1 VCWTAL
7 AVPSLA
13 WIYPEHRDIA
23 GDAVRGLDPG
33 SRQVLDRLWQEAR
46 VGHEDRL
53 CAEPFAGDQGPKP
66 ACIDW
71 AAWSAIAGDHSCSPV
86 DMLATVLESPWIL
99 DVAAVAAKTKALLA
113 STDREDRKQNRLT
126 RSDLDLER
134 ADPRYS
140 SRAGANNSHFLLP
153 GFGSDPVAYGQRCIA
168 EGSELNGV
176 GIALWYHLEAL
187 RDAADLNGADLSSA
201 DRSRIALKALAEEAY
216 AQHFLEDAFAAG
228 HVAGTWGDVA
238 QRKGTH
244 DYYNVQGLATQTW
257 KGESVVLM
265 GDAHMRAE
273 DLERASRLVRESLE
287 QVLQV
292 ASGGEESRAAAALPP
307 VTGPPLDTCKA
318 LYQPAVT
325 LPPELVPLVRAI
337 SRDLPRPALGPGP
350 GSLPRFRAEIGPFFG
365 LASAARGMFAS
376 GGFESDEGHARAVGS
391 LEIAARVGLGL
402 DALIGD
408 AGDGLV
414 FVQAGLLYESKQ
426 PSACAACSENAEG
439 LFPRV
444 PARQGLSLRAR
455 VPFYLIPGDLVLAT
469 PLLLFTS
476 PETLKTMAIKAAN
489 GGVIPWQTGLETPV
503 GRWQIVAGREAGV
516 TLFGYVGGP
525 DSFLTVAGTG
535 TDGRPIV
542 VPVSVKS
549 LEIDFPLIEHRP
561 FRDFATR
568 QAFTFLVQAGL
579 GVSVPTRVDVLVEGL
594 PAPALKKSYFGY
606 IRLSFDWRR
615 YL

>member
-1 VCWTAL
+1 M
-7 AVPSLA
+7 A

-23 GDAVRGLDPG
+23 GEAVRGLDPG

-46 VGHEDRL
+46 AGHEDRL
-53 CAEPFAGDQGPKP
+53 CAEPFAGDQGAKP

-71 AAWSAIAGDHSCSPV
+71 AAWSAIAGDHSCSPA
-86 DMLATVLESPWIL
+86 DMLAAVFESPWIL
-99 DVAAVAAKTKALLA
+99 DVAAVAGKTKALLA
-113 STDREDRKQNRLT
+113 SSDREDRRQNRLT

-134 ADPRYS
+134 ADPKYS
-140 SRAGANNSHFLLP
+140 SRAGANNAHFLLP
-153 GFGSDPVAYGQRCIA
+153 GFGSDPVAYGRTCIA
-168 EGSELNGV
+168 EGSDLNGV

-187 RDAADLNGADLSSA
+187 RSAAALNGPDLSRA
-201 DRSRIALKALAEEAY
+201 DRSALALRALADEAY
-216 AQHFLEDAFAAG
+216 ALHFLEDAFAAG

-257 KGESVVLM
+257 KGESIVLM

-273 DLERASRLVRESLE
+273 DLERASRAVRESLE

-292 ASGGEESRAAAALPP
+292 SSGGEQARAAAALPP
-307 VTGPPLDTCKA
+307 PSGPPLDTCKS
-318 LYQPAVT
+318 LHQPAVA
-325 LPPELVPLVRAI
+325 LPPELVPLVSAI

-376 GGFESDEGHARAVGS
+376 GGFESIESRARAVGS
-391 LEIAARVGLGL
+391 LEIAARLGLGL

-414 FVQAGLLYESKQ
+414 FVQAGLLYEGKQ
-426 PSACAACSENAEG
+426 PSACAACTDLQKG
-439 LFPRV
+439 LLPRV
-444 PARQGLSLRAR
+444 PAREGLALRAR
-455 VPFYLIPGDLVLAT
+455 VPFYLIPGDLVVAT
-469 PLLLFTS
+469 ALLMFTS
-476 PETLKTMAIKAAN
+476 PDTLKTMAIKAAN

-503 GRWQIVAGREAGV
+503 GRWQLVAGREAGV
-516 TLFGYVGGP
+516 TLFGYIGGQDP
-525 DSFLTVAGTG
+525 FLTVAGTSRE
-535 TDGRPIV
+535 GRPIV
-542 VPVSVKS
+542 VPVSVRS
-549 LEIDFPLIEHRP
+549 LEIDFPILEHRP

-594 PAPALKKSYFGY
+594 PAPALKKSTFGY